1 MLILVV
7 ISAADITN
15 SEVVTLAVIAI
26 PLLKIIAI

>member
-7 ISAADITN
+7 ISAADMIN
-15 SEVVTLAVIAI
+15 SEVVTLVVIAI